1 MIPAGREGE
10 KIKPGAL
17 IYPRVSRPRR
27 APLHLPKAAADKPG
41 PPPAPPPGEEGCG
54 HRPGTARGWAGPGAA
69 RRWLRRPLRRTRASW
84 QPFTGRPRSP
94 AKLREGFAQPR
105 WPPRTYKKKKK
116 KCGIEAR
123 SPMSRSNA
131 KRQRQ
136 GSLLSRRAGA
146 EVTDGAIRLFHAGR
160 AAWVKP
166 WGPPREGQGHGP
178 LPHAAAPVPAASR
191 PFRGRDPAPV

>member
-1 MIPAGREGE
+1 MRTPAGHG
-10 KIKPGAL
+10 PGL
-17 IYPRVSRPRR
+17 GR
-27 APLHLPKAAADKPG
+27 ARGGPAVAPPS
-41 PPPAPPPGEEGCG
+41 PPPDESLLAAFHRAAPSPRE
-54 HRPGTARGWAGPGAA
+54 AAGGLCPASVAA
-69 RRWLRRPLRRTRASW
+69 EDL
-84 QPFTGRPRSP
+84 Q
-94 AKLREGFAQPR
+94 K
-105 WPPRTYKKKKK
+105 KKKKK